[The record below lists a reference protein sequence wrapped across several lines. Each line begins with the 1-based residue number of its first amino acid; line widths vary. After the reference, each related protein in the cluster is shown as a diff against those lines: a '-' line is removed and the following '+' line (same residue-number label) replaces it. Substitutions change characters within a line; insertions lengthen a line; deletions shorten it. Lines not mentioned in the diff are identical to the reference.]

1 MFVCDQVEE
10 EAEED
15 VDEEELA
22 LKDELLANEESL
34 YAANIMA

>member
-15 VDEEELA
+15 EDEKQLA
-22 LKDELLANEESL
+22 LKEELLANEEPL
-34 YAANIMA
+34 YTANMA